1 MLRCAQ
7 SSSEA
12 ARCSDDI
19 GLDVWPASPALA
31 DYLAE
36 HPGILAQQLALELGS
51 GIGLGGLAAAALGAS
66 GVVLSD
72 YASAVRAL
80 PRLRRLAALQYQRL
94 SHQRMQARPADRLW
108 TSCGA
113 T

>member
-1 MLRCAQ
+1 VLRCAQ

-94 SHQRMQARPADRLW
+94 SHQRMQARPAGLW